1 LEKGFIKLGVRI
13 LSDQELLEAYQTAI
27 HLQLDS
33 DFIKVL
39 SDELIKRY
47 LLNEL

>member
-1 LEKGFIKLGVRI
+1 MGVRF
-13 LSDQELLEAYQTAI
+13 LSDHELLEAYRKAI

-39 SDELIKRY
+39 SDELIKRS
-47 LLNEL
+47 LLI